1 MVARTLKRALYLIV
15 ATAGVGFAMAALLLL
30 TRTVQKSDDFDRLQ
44 DIIVAINIAGGMLLL
59 AMLIGNLTRLARDYR
74 DNVPGAKLKARMV
87 GMFVGLAVLP
97 LLVVFYFSTQF
108 INRGID
114 SWFNIEVEEGLENAL
129 ELSRAALELQKRR
142 NLASTQSAAQRLS
155 LVTDAQAVFE
165 LSILRREAGAS
176 EMTLYGSNNTV
187 LATSSGSATAGLP
200 KPLNEEVVLQ
210 MQQGRPFVSL
220 ESLADGGVEIRT
232 AVVFRHRVGRSREA
246 RVVQGYYPVTD
257 RLAEMVGSVERSFQE
272 YQQLVF
278 FREDLKDLLTVTLAF
293 VLLLSLLAAIYGAFV
308 LSRRLVAPIQDLV
321 AGTRAVAMGDFDTR
335 LPAPSR
341 DEIGFLISSFNDMT
355 QRLATARREASL
367 NQALVEAERTNL
379 EVILARLSTGVVA
392 LEADLTIR
400 NANQAA
406 GAILGVDLVHRSG
419 EKLVDVARENA
430 LLEQFVDVARVHLDA
445 GETEWREQ
453 IVLRGE
459 VGRRVLT
466 CACTT
471 LPGDENHAAGYVV
484 VFDDITALLQ
494 AQRDAAWGEVARR
507 LAHEI
512 KNPLTPIQLSAE
524 RMRHKYLHSM
534 PEEEAQVLDRATHTI
549 VQQVEAMKEMVNAF
563 SDYARAPDI
572 EIARFDLDKLVHEV
586 VDLYRAQES
595 AVKIVLTSDPTLPPL
610 EADMGRVRQML
621 HNLIRNAVE
630 ALEHTDDARIDVHV
644 SAAEIDSVP
653 MVQIRVE
660 DNGPGFQA
668 GSVNQ
673 VFDPYVTTKP
683 KGTGLGLAIVKKLVE
698 EHVGTIQA
706 ANRAVGGAM
715 ISIRLPVDEA
725 AREMMITLAPG
736 RADRRR
742 EQAWPTRTYSSSTTK
757 PISEI

>member
-1 MVARTLKRALYLIV
+1 MVARTIKRAVYVIV
-15 ATAGVGFAMAALLLL
+15 ATAGVGLALAALFLL
-30 TRTVQKSDDFDRLQ
+30 TQTVQKSDDFDRLQ
-44 DIIVAINIAGGMLLL
+44 DAILAINIAGGVLLIAL
-59 AMLIGNLTRLARDYR
+59 LIGNLARLAKDYR
-74 DNVPGAKLKARMV
+74 QNVPGAKLKARMV

-97 LLVVFYFSTQF
+97 LIVVFYFSLQF

-114 SWFNIEVEEGLENAL
+114 SWFNVEVEEGLDNAL
-129 ELSRAALELQKRR
+129 TLSRAALEIQRRR
-142 NLASTQSAAQRLS
+142 NLRSTQAVAQRLAVVDDRQ
-155 LVTDAQAVFE
+155 LVFE
-165 LSILRREAGAS
+165 LSMLRRESGAS
-176 EMTLYGSNNTV
+176 EMTLYGNNNTV
-187 LATSSGSATAGLP
+187 LATSSDSATASLP
-200 KPLNEEVVLQ
+200 KPLTEEVVLQ

-220 ESLADGGVEIRT
+220 ESLSSGGVEVRT
-232 AVVFRHRVGRSREA
+232 AVVFTHRAGRVQEA

-257 RLAEMVGSVERSFQE
+257 RLAEMVNSVESSYQE

-278 FREDLKDLLTVTLAF
+278 FRDDLKDLLTLTLAF

-321 AGTRAVAMGDFDTR
+321 AGTRAVAAGDFDTR
-335 LPAPSR
+335 LPTPTR

-367 NQALVEAERTNL
+367 SQALVEAERANL
-379 EVILARLSTGVVA
+379 EVILARLSTGVLA
-392 LEADLTIR
+392 LESDLRIR
-400 NANQAA
+400 NANQAS
-406 GAILGVDLVHRSG
+406 GSILGVDLGSRHG
-419 EKLVDVARENA
+419 EHLSDVAKGRP

-471 LPGDENHAAGYVV
+471 LPGDEDHAAGFVV

-524 RMRHKYLHSM
+524 RLRRKYLASM
-534 PEEEAQVLDRATHTI
+534 EEEEAQILDRATHTI

-563 SDYARAPDI
+563 SDYARAPDM
-572 EIARFDLDKLVHEV
+572 EIAFFDLDKLVHEV
-586 VDLYRAQES
+586 VDLYRAQDS
-595 AVKIVLTSDPTLPPL
+595 DVTIVLTSDPTMPRL
-610 EADMGRVRQML
+610 EADMGRVRQII

-630 ALEHTDDARIDVHV
+630 ALEHTPAPQIDVHV
-644 SAAEIDSVP
+644 SAAEIDGVDI
-653 MVQIRVE
+653 VQIKVE
-660 DNGPGFQA
+660 DNGPGFKA
-668 GSVNQ
+668 GTVSQ

-698 EHVGTIQA
+698 EHVGSIRA
-706 ANRAVGGAM
+706 RNREDGGAM
-715 ISIRLPVDEA
+715 ISIRLPLNEA
-725 AREMMITLAPG
+725 ARELMIAKAPG
-736 RADRRR
+736 RAEKRR
-742 EQAWPTRTYSSSTTK
+742 ERA
-757 PISEI
+757 

>member
-1 MVARTLKRALYLIV
+1 MVARTLKRALYFLM
-15 ATAGVGFAMAALLLL
+15 ALSGVGLALSALFLL
-30 TRTVQKSDDFDRLQ
+30 TQTVQKSDDFDRLQ
-44 DIIVAINIAGGMLLL
+44 DVILAINIAGGVLLL
-59 AMLIGNLTRLARDYR
+59 VLLIGNLTRLLRDYR
-74 DNVPGAKLKARMV
+74 KNVPGAKLKARMV

-114 SWFNIEVEEGLENAL
+114 SWFDVQVEEGLDNAL
-129 ELSRAALELQKRR
+129 TLSRAALELQKRR
-142 NLASTQSAAQRLS
+142 NLQATQQAAQRLAYIDDRQ
-155 LVTDAQAVFE
+155 LVVE
-165 LSILRREAGAS
+165 LSLLRRDSGAS
-176 EMTLYGSNNTV
+176 EMTLFGDNNTV
-187 LATSSGSATAGLP
+187 LARSSDSSVASLP
-200 KPLNEEVVLQ
+200 NAMTDEVVMQ

-220 ESLADGGVEIRT
+220 ESETDGKVEVRT
-232 AVVFRHRVGRSREA
+232 AIVFTHRAGRTQKA
-246 RVVQGYYPVTD
+246 RVLQAHFPVAD
-257 RLAEMVGSVERSFQE
+257 RLGRMVNSVEQSYQE

-278 FREDLKDLLTVTLAF
+278 FREDLKDLLTLTLAF

-335 LPAPSR
+335 LPTPTR

-367 NQALVEAERTNL
+367 NQALVEAERANL

-392 LEADLTIR
+392 LEADLKIR

-406 GAILGVDLVHRSG
+406 GSILGVDLGHRVG
-419 EKLVDVARENA
+419 EPLIEVARGHA

-453 IVLRGE
+453 IVLRGD

-471 LPGDENHAAGYVV
+471 LPGDEDHAAGYVV

-524 RMRHKYLHSM
+524 RVRRKYLHTMS
-534 PEEEAQVLDRATHTI
+534 EEDAQVLDRATHTI

-563 SDYARAPDI
+563 SDYARAPDM
-572 EIARFDLDKLVHEV
+572 EFGRFDLDKLVHEI

-595 AVKIVLTSDPTLPPL
+595 GVKIVLTSDRTMPL
-610 EADMGRVRQML
+610 IEADMGRVRQIL

-630 ALEHTDDARIDVHV
+630 ALENQSDGQIDIHV
-644 SAAEIDSVP
+644 SAAEIDGVEIA
-653 MVQIRVE
+653 QIKVE
-660 DNGPGFQA
+660 DNGPGFQT
-668 GSVNQ
+668 GSVSQ
-673 VFDPYVTTKP
+673 IFDPYVTTKP

-698 EHVGTIQA
+698 EHVGSIRA
-706 ANRAVGGAM
+706 SNRPDGGAM
-715 ISIRLPVDEA
+715 ISIRLPINEA
-725 AREMMITLAPG
+725 AREAMIAKAPG
-736 RADRRR
+736 RVEKRR
-742 EQAWPTRTYSSSTTK
+742 EQA
-757 PISEI
+757 

>member
-1 MVARTLKRALYLIV
+1 MVARKIKRAFYVIF
-15 ATAGVGFAMAALLLL
+15 AASGVGLAVAALFLL
-30 TRTVQKSDDFDRLQ
+30 TQTVQKSDDFDRLQ
-44 DIIVAINIAGGMLLL
+44 DVILAINIAGGILLL
-59 AMLIGNLTRLARDYR
+59 AFLIGNLARLARDYR
-74 DNVPGAKLKARMV
+74 NNVPGAKLKARMV

-97 LLVVFYFSTQF
+97 LLVVFYFSMQF

-114 SWFNIEVEEGLENAL
+114 SWFNVQVEEGLDNAL
-129 ELSRAALELQKRR
+129 TLSRAALEMQKRQ
-142 NLASTQSAAQRLS
+142 NLYATQQVAQRLS
-155 LVTDAQAVFE
+155 QVKDRQIVFE
-165 LSILRREAGAS
+165 LSMLRRESGAS
-176 EMTLYGSNNTV
+176 EMTIYGENNTV
-187 LATSSGSATAGLP
+187 LATSNDSSTASLP
-200 KPLNEEVVLQ
+200 KPLTEEVVLQ
-210 MQQGRPFVSL
+210 MQQRRPFVSL
-220 ESLADGGVEIRT
+220 ESLGDGHVEVRT
-232 AVVFRHRVGRSREA
+232 AVVFTYRGGRTQQA
-246 RVVQGYYPVTD
+246 RVVQAYYRVTE
-257 RLAEMVGSVERSFQE
+257 RLGRMINSVERSYQE

-278 FREDLKDLLTVTLAF
+278 FREDLKALLSLTLAF

-335 LPAPSR
+335 LPTPTR

-367 NQALVEAERTNL
+367 NQALVEAERANL
-379 EVILARLSTGVVA
+379 EVILARLSTGVLA
-392 LEADLTIR
+392 LESDLTIR
-400 NANQAA
+400 NANQASS
-406 GAILGVDLVHRSG
+406 AILGVDLGQRHGDSLKVIATS
-419 EKLVDVARENA
+419 NP
-430 LLEQFVDVARVHLDA
+430 LLAQFVDVACVHLDA

-471 LPGDENHAAGYVV
+471 LPSDEDKAAGFVI

-524 RMRHKYLHSM
+524 RMRRKYLHAM

-563 SDYARAPDI
+563 SDYARAPDMDMSL
-572 EIARFDLDKLVHEV
+572 FDLDKLVHEI

-595 AVKIVLTSDPTLPPL
+595 GVEIVLASDPTMPL
-610 EADMGRVRQML
+610 IEADMGRIRQIL

-630 ALEHTDDARIDVHV
+630 ALESSSDGRIDIHV
-644 SAAEIDSVP
+644 SAAEIDEVE
-653 MVQIRVE
+653 MIQIKVE
-660 DNGPGFQA
+660 DNGPGFHM
-668 GSVNQ
+668 GSVSQ
-673 VFDPYVTTKP
+673 IFDPYVTTKP

-698 EHVGTIQA
+698 EHVGSI
-706 ANRAVGGAM
+706 RARNSNEGGAI
-715 ISIRLPVDEA
+715 ISIRLPVNEA
-725 AREMMITLAPG
+725 ARGQIIAKAPG
-736 RADRRR
+736 RAEQRR
-742 EQAWPTRTYSSSTTK
+742 ERA
-757 PISEI
+757 